1 MAEILSQA
9 EIDALLNA
17 MSSGELDAD
26 QMQPKDEKKVKNYD
40 FSRPTK
46 FSKEH
51 LRTLEIIFEHYARL
65 VSTNLPVYLRKNVQV
80 AVVGS
85 EAITFNE
92 FTNSLSSPIIMG
104 IVNFAPLNGS
114 IIMELGINLG
124 YAMLDRMLGGSGV
137 PLEKGREF
145 SEIEQII
152 KIGRAHV

>member
-26 QMQPKDEKKVKNYD
+26 QMQQKDEKKVRNYD

-65 VSTNLPVYLRKNVQV
+65 ISTNLPVYLRKNVQV
-80 AVVGS
+80 
-85 EAITFNE
+85 
-92 FTNSLSSPIIMG
+92 
-104 IVNFAPLNGS
+104 
-114 IIMELGINLG
+114 
-124 YAMLDRMLGGSGV
+124 
-137 PLEKGREF
+137 
-145 SEIEQII
+145 
-152 KIGRAHV
+152 